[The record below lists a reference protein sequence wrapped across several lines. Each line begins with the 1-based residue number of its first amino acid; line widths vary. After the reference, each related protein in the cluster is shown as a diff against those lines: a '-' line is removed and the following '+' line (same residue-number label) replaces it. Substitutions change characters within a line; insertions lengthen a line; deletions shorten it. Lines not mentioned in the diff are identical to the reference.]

1 MTQEE
6 LNELQHIKKLFK
18 KLQELQYSTIG
29 DPALSVHLD
38 AGGYLHSVSIYVHV
52 SEESSKKKM
61 LEMFNLAVF
70 LPSKENEDAC
80 NACITFVNAHR
91 TLRA

>member
-6 LNELQHIKKLFK
+6 LSELQHIKELFK

-29 DPALSVHLD
+29 DPALSMELST
-38 AGGYLHSVSIYVHV
+38 GGYLHSINVYVHV
-52 SEESSKKKM
+52 SGEYFEKNM
-61 LEMFNLAVF
+61 LEIFTLAVF
-70 LPSKENEDAC
+70 LPSKENKDAC
-80 NACITFVNAHR
+80 NACIAFVNAHR